1 MTLTCT
7 QDLGHD
13 RMYWYRQDVGH
24 GLRLIHYSAGVSTS
38 EPGDVPDGYSVS
50 RSSIENFPL
59 MLESANRS
67 QTSVYFCTSSYSTA
81 LQGHLLSVQKTGVH
95 VQAPSTGSLRAL
107 LARCLQCDPGY
118 AVETG
123 PNLTAGP
130 WGPCG
135 TIDLCLFSAASM

>member
-1 MTLTCT
+1 MLVPVDEQWRKTPVLVALEELSSREF
-7 QDLGHD
+7 Q
-13 RMYWYRQDVGH
+13 YY
-24 GLRLIHYSAGVSTS
+24 YVSYHI
-38 EPGDVPDGYSVS
+38 P
-50 RSSIENFPL
+50 ENFPL

-67 QTSVYFCTSSYSTA
+67 QTSVYFCASSYSTA

-135 TIDLCLFSAASM
+135 TIHLCLSSAASM